1 MCFVSFAVE
10 VMKGKLEKQ
19 KYILSKYEK
28 REIDLLKEVIEIAT
42 YLILV

>member
-19 KYILSKYEK
+19 KYILSKYENK
-28 REIDLLKEVIEIAT
+28 DINYQRKDLHL
-42 YLILV
+42 